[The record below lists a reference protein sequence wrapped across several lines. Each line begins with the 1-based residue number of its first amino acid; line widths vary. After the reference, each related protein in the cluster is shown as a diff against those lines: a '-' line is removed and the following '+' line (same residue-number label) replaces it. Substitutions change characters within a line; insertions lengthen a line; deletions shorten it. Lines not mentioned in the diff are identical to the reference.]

1 MATTAHSHHDLTMRL
16 RSIIVASRRG
26 GLAFLLLRPLG
37 HLETSVR
44 SEAMLT
50 WNGTR
55 GDPRSENRGRPA
67 TGSNAPPRRVVPVV
81 GNTSPPAN
89 LSSAYSQLV
98 GACGHAGVTRLA
110 WISYTDGRNRPM
122 YGRSR

>member
-1 MATTAHSHHDLTMRL
+1 MRSVPAVAVFDAGGMRVAAADSHSSCFDHWDT
-16 RSIIVASRRG
+16 
-26 GLAFLLLRPLG
+26 
-37 HLETSVR
+37 LETSVR

-67 TGSNAPPRRVVPVV
+67 TGSNAPPRQVVPVV